1 MGVSPS
7 IRHLERRAVL
17 LPRATVIVDAY
28 RGDVHVAKPLLYLGD
43 VGLMIERI
51 GRRRRAQ
58 RMRADLEPELR
69 RVGRQVH
76 ISDHQEAWKQHRE
89 AG

>member
-1 MGVSPS
+1 
-7 IRHLERRAVL
+7 
-17 LPRATVIVDAY
+17 
-28 RGDVHVAKPLLYLGD
+28 
-43 VGLMIERI
+43 
-51 GRRRRAQ
+51 
-58 RMRADLEPELR
+58 MRADLEPELR